1 VKVIK
6 DKYIVR
12 LSSKG
17 QLVLPKR
24 IREEMKLNPGD
35 ILILKKDQDGTWKM
49 EKGEILVFREFSQR
63 LQEEAEKRGYTEE
76 ELAKDVEEAREE
88 IFNTIYN
95 AKGSN

>member
-1 VKVIK
+1 
-6 DKYIVR
+6 
-12 LSSKG
+12 
-17 QLVLPKR
+17 
-24 IREEMKLNPGD
+24 MKLNPGD

>member
-1 VKVIK
+1 MKVIK